1 MVITVKK
8 DNSVKLALD
17 SKKLN
22 KAIHKNKYQMQSID
36 HLIDAVALYISERRK
51 SPGTYWFSKIELKY
65 AYSQIPIDESI
76 AKHCN
81 FSILGGRAT
90 GTYRFINGFYGL
102 TDMPATFQ
110 KTIDKTLE
118 GMNSKFAFLDDILVI
133 TKGSLNE
140 HENELNKILEKL
152 DKENLAINL
161 QKCEFGKNK
170 IEWLGLKITPQGI
183 TPLITKTEAILKLEN
198 PKH

>member
-1 MVITVKK
+1 
-8 DNSVKLALD
+8 
-17 SKKLN
+17 
-22 KAIHKNKYQMQSID
+22 MQSID

-51 SPGTYWFSKIELKY
+51 SPGTYWFSKIDLKY
-65 AYSQIPIDESI
+65 AYSQIPLDESI
-76 AKHCN
+76 AKNCN

-118 GMNSKFAFLDDILVI
+118 GINSKFAFLDDILVI

-161 QKCEFGKNK
+161 QKCEFGKNT
-170 IEWLGLKITPQGI
+170 IEGLGFKKTPQGI
-183 TPLITKTEAILKLEN
+183 TPLITKTEAILKPEN